1 MTDDR
6 VVEGAVLTQ
15 WIAVALG
22 ESTHLVGLLIGGHPL
37 LAPGR
42 WIITSPVVAYDKSAQ
57 IAVTASAG
65 RPYHLL
71 EPLEGAVPQEIF
83 DLIEQVARLWKIPPG
98 TTIAETDL

>member
-1 MTDDR
+1 MTGDR
-6 VVEGAVLTQ
+6 VADGAVLTH

-22 ESTHLVGLLIGGHPL
+22 EHTHLVGLLLCGHPL

-42 WIITSPVVAYDKSAQ
+42 WMITSPVVAYDKSSQ

-71 EPLEGAVPQEIF
+71 EPLEGAVPKEIF

>member
-1 MTDDR
+1 MTGDR
-6 VVEGAVLTQ
+6 VADGAVLTH

-22 ESTHLVGLLIGGHPL
+22 DQKHLVGLLLGGHPH

-42 WIITSPVVAYDKSAQ
+42 WVITSPVISYDHPNR

-83 DLIEQVARLWKIPPG
+83 DLIEQVARLWKIPPD
-98 TTIAETDL
+98 TLICETDL